1 MGEKLPVG
9 RLWEH
14 MLRELEMSSTVFSV
28 APGFRGGQG
37 GVDTRS
43 GRAESA
49 LGIAAGPHTQTAQG
63 LAAGYVAG
71 ARVFEIPSPW
81 AGDGTSAGSQIKV
94 GRAVLH
100 RAGMGEADWEG
111 RRDETVRGAFFI
123 RLLARELGLGAP
135 EGAVF
140 LLDVSGAR
148 EVLAGR
154 YAPYLDGLADAS
166 GLEVWGQCRDAALR
180 HLDLASNLDKGYVE
194 GISPQI
200 SRWVSLAVRPGDTVD
215 DVIGAGEALLDSGR
229 SVFLKIDG
237 SFLEKAR
244 IAELLDA
251 LGEGCQG
258 DEGRRPLTWPQAV
271 EAAKAL
277 REAAARRGLS
287 FGLNLSGAVAVERGR
302 WLTGPVSAQAGLALA
317 ELACRDLPG
326 VAAVYA
332 GGVDAFSVKSLVNA
346 GLGPVLAGTT
356 LLKPGGFL
364 RLKQMAKQVAAAEG
378 ASRPDGR
385 QLAALREETWDK
397 ALREAEGPFLWKKLP
412 GRAPMLDCFTAPC
425 AGGCPFGLDV
435 TGYLRLMSDGRFRDA
450 LQVILDRDPLPNITG
465 AICPAPCQSHCTRLF
480 YDEAI
485 DIRGSEGYCAQAA
498 WQDLLP
504 RLEPAPPLVGQRV
517 AVIGGG
523 PAGMAAAFLLA
534 RRGVPVTLFEQH
546 DKLGGAVAR
555 YIPEFRVSRRD
566 IDRDSRLL
574 RLMGVDV
581 RLNTC
586 VRSAEEVRRM
596 GYSHVLVAI
605 GASVPALAVLEGKQ
619 PVDALTYLAQRK
631 GEDEV
636 LRQPGQVV
644 VLGDGDTAMDVAR
657 VALRCGGG
665 VTVVSAHGLSHMR
678 AQRGTYQAALA
689 EGAGFLFGYRAVV
702 WDGER
707 VVLEEVH
714 TGERVEKP
722 AGLVV
727 AALGAA
733 VDGAQLTRHGAALD
747 SRGLPVVSDTLET
760 SAKGVYVLGDARR
773 GPGNVAQAIA
783 DAHRV
788 VDAILGAAPPHPHTA
803 GRRGSA
809 MGKKGKLTKK
819 GEVSAECDRCLGCST
834 VCEGCVDVC
843 PSRANLPIS
852 VPTRRKPQ
860 ILHLDALCRR
870 CGVCAGACPFETAP
884 YLEKFTLFE
893 TLEGFENSENPG
905 FVVVDFLSR
914 KVRVR
919 LGGHVQDVS
928 LRRVECDLPS
938 EARELMETIFIDYPY
953 LLDPLRRKTEEQLRL
968 WE

>member
-1 MGEKLPVG
+1 MPVE
-9 RLWEH
+9 RLLEH
-14 MLRELEMSSTVFSV
+14 MLRELEMSSTVFGV
-28 APGFRGGQG
+28 TPGFRGGQG
-37 GVDTRS
+37 GVDTPE
-43 GRAESA
+43 GRAESPLGVAA
-49 LGIAAGPHTQTAQG
+49 LPHTQTAQG

-81 AGDGTSAGSQIKV
+81 AGDGVPARFQVQV
-94 GRAVLH
+94 GRSVLH
-100 RAGMGEADWEG
+100 RAGMGRTSWET

-123 RLLARELGLGAP
+123 RLLARELGLGTA

-154 YAPYLDGLADAS
+154 YDAYLDGLADAS
-166 GLEVWGQCRDAALR
+166 SLEVWSQCRDAALN
-180 HLDLASNLDKGYVE
+180 HLDLAGNLDKGYVE
-194 GISPQI
+194 GISPKI
-200 SRWVSLAVRPGDTVD
+200 SRWVSLTPRPGDTVD
-215 DVIGAGEALLDSGR
+215 EVIRAGRALLDRGQ
-229 SVFLKIDG
+229 SVSLKMDGSSLEKEGLLKI
-237 SFLEKAR
+237 LN
-244 IAELLDA
+244 A
-251 LGEGCQG
+251 LGEDCQV
-258 DEGRRPLTWPQAV
+258 DEGRRSLTWSQMV

-277 REAAARRGLS
+277 REEASQRGAY

-302 WLTGPVSAQAGLALA
+302 WLTGPASAQAGLALA

-326 VAAVYA
+326 VPAVYA
-332 GGVDAFSVKSLVNA
+332 GGVDAFTARSLVTA

-364 RLKQMAKQVAAAEG
+364 RLKQMAKGVAAAEG
-378 ASRPDGR
+378 PSCPDGR
-385 QLAALREETWDK
+385 QLAALREKTWDN
-397 ALREAEGPFLWKKLP
+397 ALREAAGPFQWKKLP
-412 GRAPMLDCFTAPC
+412 GKAPMLDCFAAPC

-465 AICPAPCQSHCTRLF
+465 AICPAPCADHCTRLF

-485 DIRGSEGYCAQAA
+485 DLRGSEGYCAQAA

-504 RLEPAPPLVGQRV
+504 RLEPAPPLIGQRV

-534 RRGVPVTLFEQH
+534 RRGVPVTLFEQN
-546 DKLGGAVAR
+546 DRLGGAVDR

-566 IDRDSRLL
+566 IDRDSQLL

-581 RLNTC
+581 RLNTRAPAAEK
-586 VRSAEEVRRM
+586 VRQM
-596 GYSHVLVAI
+596 GYSHVAVAI
-605 GASVPALAVLEGKQ
+605 GASVPALAAVEGVQ
-619 PVDALTYLAQRK
+619 PMDALTYLAGCKESDDTFAQ
-631 GEDEV
+631 
-636 LRQPGQVV
+636 LGQVV

-657 VALRCGGG
+657 VALRRGSG
-665 VTVVSAHGLSHMR
+665 VTVVSVHAFSQMK
-678 AQRGTYQAALA
+678 AQGETYQAAA
-689 EGAGFLFGYRAVV
+689 REGAGFLFGCKAVA
-702 WDGER
+702 WDGET
-707 VVLEEVH
+707 VTLEEVH
-714 TGERVEKP
+714 TGKRVEMP
-722 AGLVV
+722 AKLVI

-733 VDGAQLTRHGAALD
+733 VDGGELTRHGATLD
-747 SRGLPVVSDTLET
+747 SRGLPVVRDTLET
-760 SAKGVYVLGDARR
+760 DARGVYVLGDARR

-783 DAHRV
+783 DAHLV
-788 VDAILGAAPPHPHTA
+788 VNAILGAAPPYPHTA

-809 MGKKGKLTKK
+809 MGKKGKLVRR
-819 GEVSAECDRCLGCST
+819 GDVSAECDRCLGCST

-843 PSRANLPIS
+843 PNRANLPIS

-860 ILHLDALCRR
+860 ILHLDALCQG

-884 YLEKFTLFE
+884 FLEKFTLFE
-893 TLEGFENSENPG
+893 TLERFELSENPG

-919 LGGHVQDVS
+919 LNGQVQDVS
-928 LRRVECDLPS
+928 LRRVELGLPG
-938 EARELMETIFIDYPY
+938 EVRELMETIFIDYPY
-953 LLDPLRRKTEEQLRL
+953 LLDPSRRKTEEQLRL